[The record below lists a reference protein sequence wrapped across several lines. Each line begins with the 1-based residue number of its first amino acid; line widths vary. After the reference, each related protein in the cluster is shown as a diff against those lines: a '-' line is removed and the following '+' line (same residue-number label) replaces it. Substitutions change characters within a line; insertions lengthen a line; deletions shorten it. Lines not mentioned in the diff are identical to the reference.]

1 MSLLK
6 NYDENKQQNTTAQ
19 ADTQPKTEQVIQTP
33 TASQSTN
40 AAQQNAGQSSPAAT
54 QTASQSTNATP
65 TTAATTT
72 TSGSRSAAYEKA
84 MQTLKQAQTNAPTY
98 SSSYDDDINEIYSQ
112 IVNRPAFKYDYS
124 ADPLYNQYKDQY
136 TQLGKQA
143 MKDTMGQTAALT
155 GGYGNSYGSAV
166 GQQQYDAYLQR
177 LNDVVPELY
186 SQAYN
191 IYERD
196 ADKLNDQYAMLLDRQ
211 NTEYNEW
218 RDALSD
224 YRYDQALELDKAQ
237 QLASDLAAYGD
248 FSGYGELYGQ
258 DAADKMFNAWAA
270 QYADLAH
277 ATGQI
282 TDDQYDNLINGKQ
295 MNDGLDENGHR
306 IVVPTS
312 GGGDNGAGAWYDPRY
327 DIRYWSAGSGGGSN
341 DSSSAASVLP
351 SSKTLTGY
359 TIPAANPNS
368 LWRKVNG

>member
-6 NYDENKQQNTTAQ
+6 NYDENQQQSTTAQ
-19 ADTQPKTEQVIQTP
+19 ADTQPETEQIVQPKETTQTTP
-33 TASQSTN
+33 T
-40 AAQQNAGQSSPAAT
+40 AT
-54 QTASQSTNATP
+54 QTASTTTPTSTNTTTATP
-65 TTAATTT
+65 TASTTT
-72 TSGSRSAAYEKA
+72 TTGTRSAAYEKA

-98 SSSYDDDINEIYSQ
+98 SSSYDDDINEIYNQ

-124 ADPLYNQYKDQY
+124 TDPLYNQYKEQY

-186 SQAYN
+186 GQAYD
-191 IYERD
+191 IYSQE
-196 ADKLNDQYAMLLDRQ
+196 ANDLEKQYSMLLDRQ
-211 NTEYNEW
+211 STEYNEW

-224 YRYDQALELDKAQ
+224 YRYDQALELDKGQ

-248 FSGYGELYGQ
+248 FSGYAELYGQ
-258 DAADKMFNAWAA
+258 DAADAMFKAWAA

-295 MNDGLDENGHR
+295 MDDGLDENGKR
-306 IVVPTS
+306 IVVATPTYS
-312 GGGDNGAGAWYDPRY
+312 GGGD
-327 DIRYWSAGSGGGSN
+327 GGSSWQSN
-341 DSSSAASVLP
+341 AGWDPGNHSFVSQAAYNHATGTNYYDL
-351 SSKTLTGY
+351 SK
-359 TIPAANPNS
+359 
-368 LWRKVNG
+368 WFK

>member
-6 NYDENKQQNTTAQ
+6 NYDENKQQNAAAQ
-19 ADTQPKTEQVIQTP
+19 ADTQPATEQVATAKTANPATQTIQ
-33 TASQSTN
+33 Q
-40 AAQQNAGQSSPAAT
+40 AQNTQTTTGSAPAAT
-54 QTASQSTNATP
+54 SATTTATP
-65 TTAATTT
+65 AAATSTTTT
-72 TSGSRSAAYEKA
+72 TSGNRSAAYEKA

-98 SSSYDDDINEIYSQ
+98 SSSYDDDINEIYNQ
-112 IVNRPAFKYDYS
+112 IVNRPAFQYDYS
-124 ADPLYNQYKDQY
+124 TDPLYNQYKDQY
-136 TQLGKQA
+136 IQLGKQA

-186 SQAYN
+186 SQAYS
-191 IYERD
+191 IHERD
-196 ADKLNDQYAMLLDRQ
+196 ADKLNDQYSMLLDKQ

-258 DAADKMFNAWAA
+258 DAADAMFKAWAA

-282 TDDQYDNLINGKQ
+282 TDDQYNNLKNGKQ
-295 MNDGLDENGHR
+295 MNDGLDENGKR
-306 IVVPTS
+306 IIVPSS
-312 GGGDNGAGAWYDPRY
+312 GGGVDT
-327 DIRYWSAGSGGGSN
+327 SALWGKPSWWDSLVANSGTGNKKTTTIEIPLGG
-341 DSSSAASVLP
+341 
-351 SSKTLTGY
+351 KTLT
-359 TIPAANPNS
+359 S
-368 LWRKVNG
+368 RK

>member
-6 NYDENKQQNTTAQ
+6 NYDENNQQSTTAQ
-19 ADTQPKTEQVIQTP
+19 ADSQPKTEEIVQTP
-33 TASQSTN
+33 STSQSSNTATQNASQSTT
-40 AAQQNAGQSSPAAT
+40 ATSPT
-54 QTASQSTNATP
+54 STTTTTTNTP
-65 TTAATTT
+65 TTSTTT
-72 TSGSRSAAYEKA
+72 TTRSAAYEKA
-84 MQTLKQAQTNAPTY
+84 MQTLKQAQTNVPTY
-98 SSSYDDDINEIYSQ
+98 ASSYDDDINEIYNQ

-124 ADPLYNQYKDQY
+124 TDPMYNQYKEQY

-191 IYERD
+191 IYEQG
-196 ADKLNDQYAMLLDRQ
+196 ADDLQQQYSMLLDRE

-258 DAADKMFNAWAA
+258 DAADAMFNAWAA

-282 TDDQYDNLINGKQ
+282 TDDQYDNLKNGKQ
-295 MNDGLDENGHR
+295 MNDGLDENGNR
-306 IVVPTS
+306 IVAASS
-312 GGGDNGAGAWYDPRY
+312 GGGVDVNALWGKPSWWDGLVAQ
-327 DIRYWSAGSGGGSN
+327 SGTGNKKTTTIEIPFGG
-341 DSSSAASVLP
+341 
-351 SSKTLTGY
+351 KTLT
-359 TIPAANPNS
+359 S
-368 LWRKVNG
+368 RK